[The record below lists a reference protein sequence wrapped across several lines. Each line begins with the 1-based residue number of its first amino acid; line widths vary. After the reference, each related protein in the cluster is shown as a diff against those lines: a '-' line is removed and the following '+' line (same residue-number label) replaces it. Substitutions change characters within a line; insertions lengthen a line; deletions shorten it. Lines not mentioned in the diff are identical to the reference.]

1 MHVHTHTHTHTE
13 RERERERERIVKLLM
28 NTEET
33 KLLRLVITELFKTE
47 NIRNRKSIGKSWYLS
62 PHLE

>member
-1 MHVHTHTHTHTE
+1 MHVHTHTH
-13 RERERERERIVKLLM
+13 RERERERE
-28 NTEET
+28 TEET